1 MAPTK
6 SLAKTAVGFLC
17 GLLSFLLFVPTGYW
31 TWVGV
36 FCALLAVFLG
46 FSHKRDTKTQ
56 EYVSFA
62 GVLLALVAA
71 LLFLAKSLL

>member
-1 MAPTK
+1 MPLTK
-6 SLAKTAVGFLC
+6 SLVKTAVGFFC
-17 GLLSFLLFVPTGYW
+17 GLLSFFIFIPTGYW

-36 FCALLAVFLG
+36 LCALLAVFLG
-46 FSHKRDTKTQ
+46 FSHKRDTKRQ